1 MTAESMRERVLTYL
15 YGGMTAQEEEA
26 FRTELAANVELAQLL
41 AEEDRFQQR
50 LPVGSGA
57 RVPEELLERARGL
70 REDWHLLVLCE
81 EWCGDG
87 ANSLPYLVR
96 MVDAGPN
103 LHLRILSR
111 DENLDLMDAHLT
123 GESRSIPVVMILD
136 KEFREVGW
144 WGPRP
149 EPLQEIFLK
158 EIKDLPNEDRYPRLR
173 AWYARDRGRTTLQE
187 ILDRIPLP
195 V

>member
-1 MTAESMRERVLTYL
+1 MASGEFTAKGGRMNERFEK
-15 YGGMTAQEEEA
+15 AQ
-26 FRTELAANVELAQLL
+26 T
-41 AEEDRFQQR
+41 FQQFLEETR
-50 LPVGSGA
+50 DGKHPWQEFYRRA
-57 RVPEELLERARGL
+57 RVPEELLERARGI
-70 REDWHLLVLCE
+70 RDDWHFLVLCE

-87 ANSLPYLVR
+87 ANSLPYLAR
-96 MVDAGPN
+96 MLDAGPN
-103 LHLRILSR
+103 LHLRVLSR
-111 DENLDLMDAHLT
+111 DENPDLMDAHLT

-136 KEFREVGW
+136 KEFREVGR

-158 EIKDLPNEDRYPRLR
+158 EIKDLPNEARYPRLR
-173 AWYARDRGRTTLQE
+173 AWYARDRGRTTLLE

>member
-1 MTAESMRERVLTYL
+1 MKDGRMNERFGKAQTFRQFLEETRESKHPWQEFYRRV
-15 YGGMTAQEEEA
+15 
-26 FRTELAANVELAQLL
+26 
-41 AEEDRFQQR
+41 
-50 LPVGSGA
+50 
-57 RVPEELLERARGL
+57 RVPEELLERARGI
-70 REDWHLLVLCE
+70 RENWHFLVLCE

-87 ANSLPYLVR
+87 ANSLPYLAR
-96 MVDAGPN
+96 MLDAGPN
-103 LHLRILSR
+103 LHLRVLSR
-111 DENLDLMDAHLT
+111 DENSDLMDAHLT

-173 AWYARDRGRTTLQE
+173 AWYARDQGWTTLQE